1 LRVAFWSYD
10 TKLWGISSY
19 LVAISVASVI
29 KYPYSIVILES
40 HLKSNNLGDILKNN
54 VRDTLLLKE
63 PSCNYYEGCGIEGL
77 VRKIYRGDIYP
88 ELLNLYITEVLQ
100 DHLYYIPQSRVIH
113 NRIFEY
119 EFNQCLHSMISL
131 LEQQYDLCFIDIA
144 YQKNLNT
151 KAILELSD
159 LIVVHLSQNPDAIV
173 NFVKNYP
180 SIISKSL
187 FLINKTSGQS
197 LIKVK
202 NIFLKYQ
209 IPLDRLVLIPDNEML
224 KEAWHGGEL
233 IDFISRYYYCGQE
246 DPNYLFIRS
255 IRKATETIMKVME
268 TGLNIRSEEAFLCG
282 QL

>member
-1 LRVAFWSYD
+1 
-10 TKLWGISSY
+10 
-19 LVAISVASVI
+19 
-29 KYPYSIVILES
+29 
-40 HLKSNNLGDILKNN
+40 
-54 VRDTLLLKE
+54 
-63 PSCNYYEGCGIEGL
+63 
-77 VRKIYRGDIYP
+77 
-88 ELLNLYITEVLQ
+88 
-100 DHLYYIPQSRVIH
+100 
-113 NRIFEY
+113 
-119 EFNQCLHSMISL
+119 
-131 LEQQYDLCFIDIA
+131 
-144 YQKNLNT
+144 
-151 KAILELSD
+151 
-159 LIVVHLSQNPDAIV
+159 
-173 NFVKNYP
+173 
-180 SIISKSL
+180 L

-255 IRKATETIMKVME
+255 IRKATEAIMKVME